1 MTDLKIGINLFSQST
16 SWRDFLDAARR
27 VDQLGYES
35 LWTWDHIHA
44 IMGDPLHPIF
54 EAYVTLGAWAMATER
69 VKLGLMVGANTFRNP
84 GIVAKSIATLDH
96 ASNGRAVLGIGAAW
110 FEYEHRAHGID
121 FGTSA
126 GERLDWLD
134 ESVGALRTLLDG
146 GEVTSAAGEHY
157 AFDGLRHQPAPVQ
170 SHVPIM
176 IGGNGRTKTLRTTAK
191 YADIWNGFGT
201 PEELTDLDGVL
212 RDHGAAVGR
221 DTSRITRTSNLWI
234 VIRDDPAEARRVW
247 AAQMA
252 NNGSEVDEAA
262 LAQDR
267 PILGPPERV
276 AARMRQYVDA
286 GFETALVEL
295 PAPYDVETLERLIG
309 EVKPLVDA
317 G

>member
-1 MTDLKIGINLFSQST
+1 M
-16 SWRDFLDAARR
+16 
-27 VDQLGYES
+27 
-35 LWTWDHIHA
+35 
-44 IMGDPLHPIF
+44 P
-54 EAYVTLGAWAMATER
+54 
-69 VKLGLMVGANTFRNP
+69 
-84 GIVAKSIATLDH
+84 
-96 ASNGRAVLGIGAAW
+96 
-110 FEYEHRAHGID
+110 
-121 FGTSA
+121 
-126 GERLDWLD
+126 
-134 ESVGALRTLLDG
+134 
-146 GEVTSAAGEHY
+146 
-157 AFDGLRHQPAPVQ
+157 
-170 SHVPIM
+170 
-176 IGGNGRTKTLRTTAK
+176 
-191 YADIWNGFGT
+191 
-201 PEELTDLDGVL
+201 VL
-212 RDHGAAVGR
+212 RGHGAAVGR

-234 VIRDDPAEARRVW
+234 VIPDDPAEARRVW

>member
-134 ESVGALRTLLDG
+134 ESVGALRTLLGG

-157 AFDGLRHQPAPVQ
+157 SFDGLRHQPAPVQ

-176 IGGNGRTKTLRTTAK
+176 IGGNGRTKTLRTAAK

-201 PEELTDLDGVL
+201 PEELADLDGVL
-212 RDHGAAVGR
+212 RGHGAAVGR